1 VTFGVRDQ
9 LDCDFVSARIPGE
22 RSCGQLGQLFVVALR
37 QTRPDFS
44 DVLLDDV
51 EIVQQ
56 PVAGRADIE
65 SALSPAIEFVI
76 DAIEYLFGILET
88 KKQRT

>member
-1 VTFGVRDQ
+1 
-9 LDCDFVSARIPGE
+9 
-22 RSCGQLGQLFVVALR
+22 
-37 QTRPDFS
+37 
-44 DVLLDDV
+44 VLLDDV